1 MVLFYHL
8 KMKMNLLRYGY
19 KRSYTKN
26 FKRIT
31 KKWSRAKLYTNKGNP
46 SGRKHKTRRRN

>member
-1 MVLFYHL
+1 MDTNVLIQ
-8 KMKMNLLRYGY
+8 KISKELL
-19 KRSYTKN
+19 
-26 FKRIT
+26 